1 MTAEEFKSEVLPLGD
16 KLFRYAVKFLEDRN
30 EAQDA
35 IQEIFIKLWSM
46 KDRLKEYRSVEAF
59 AMTMTRNY
67 SIDQLRKRRKVI
79 ELDSISDSQITQD
92 PQNSAGIKDTTD
104 HVKRIIKLLPD
115 SQQEVIHLRDIEG
128 LEFDEIAEITLMTV
142 NNVRV
147 NLSRARNAVRVSII
161 KLEQHGLE

>member
-1 MTAEEFKSEVLPLGD
+1 MLPLGD